1 MAPAFSSMLVSPL
14 PESGRRKTSRS
25 SSGAKAAPRCTGGA
39 PAGSLNRPGR
49 KRRRAANAGDGRS
62 AGDADVSAA
71 RAKLGTRVGAA
82 GPRHVPD
89 EKTGP
94 AVGFIFTRCQRESE
108 AERA

>member
-25 SSGAKAAPRCTGGA
+25 SSGAKAAPRRTGGA

-71 RAKLGTRVGAA
+71 RAKLGTRAVSQRG
-82 GPRHVPD
+82 GGRPPSRPR
-89 EKTGP
+89 
-94 AVGFIFTRCQRESE
+94 
-108 AERA
+108 